1 MSFSP
6 LTDRSLPC
14 GCPAH
19 AARAQRA
26 LAGGRYW
33 LEGPS
38 TPLWGR
44 FWRRRTGLAGWRP
57 LIKHLPPPAPPPQ
70 PGAKGVS
77 RPAALAD
84 SPWGQGDGGF
94 AMPSPTGLVPLD
106 FHPSLLAPSGPG
118 ALQQRLVWGLL
129 STVHCGP
136 RWLSMKTS
144 PDFHSLFLV

>member
-6 LTDRSLPC
+6 PTDRSLPC

-57 LIKHLPPPAPPPQ
+57 LIKHLPPRRPPATAWGKGCQLACSLGRLAVGTGGRGLRHALSHWPGTSGLPLVPPGPL
-70 PGAKGVS
+70 GAG
-77 RPAALAD
+77 RTAAE
-84 SPWGQGDGGF
+84 
-94 AMPSPTGLVPLD
+94 TGLGAAE
-106 FHPSLLAPSGPG
+106 HSAPRPQVAFYENVSGF
-118 ALQQRLVWGLL
+118 
-129 STVHCGP
+129 S
-136 RWLSMKTS
+136 
-144 PDFHSLFLV
+144 